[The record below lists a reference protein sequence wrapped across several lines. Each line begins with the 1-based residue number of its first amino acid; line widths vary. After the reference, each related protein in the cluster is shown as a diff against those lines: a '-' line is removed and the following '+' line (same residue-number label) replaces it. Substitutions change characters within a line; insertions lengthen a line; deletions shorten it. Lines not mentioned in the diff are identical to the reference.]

1 MTSQPEPHSLRTPIP
16 GWLRALGIAALA
28 AIGAG
33 ASYAIAI
40 AAANFSRI
48 GV

>member
-1 MTSQPEPHSLRTPIP
+1 MADPSGRRVPA
-16 GWLRALGIAALA
+16 WLTALTVLALA
-28 AIGAG
+28 AIGASL
-33 ASYAIAI
+33 AYAVAI